1 MTDRRQAVNVPTFEE
16 LKRDLRILEIKREY
30 DRMGRI
36 KLTGNRPASI
46 KITKEMLEGTND
58 GKSKSTGNGT

>member
-1 MTDRRQAVNVPTFEE
+1 MNIPTFEE
-16 LKRDLRILEIKREY
+16 LKRDLEILEVETEY

-46 KITKEMLEGTND
+46 KVTKEMLEGTND
-58 GKSKSTGNGT
+58 GKSQSIGNGS